1 MLEESLKPTEGD
13 RKRFWSKVDKSGE
26 CWIWTGGKDRK
37 GYGKFS
43 MGSKYKADGSR
54 RNSMMSAHRFAY
66 ELVHGPIP
74 AHDSFHGLCVLHSC
88 DNPSCVNPAHLAL
101 GTNKDNV
108 HDMDRKGRRINKH
121 SRGGDHPGA
130 ILSEQQVRE
139 IVAAHRERGISQAQL
154 SRDYG
159 VSTST
164 INHIFTGRLWA
175 HLGLSKKSQNPGM
188 KVVNAHDL
196 VLMEIEG

>member
-1 MLEESLKPTEGD
+1 MPTENFTPTLGD
-13 RKRFWSKVDKSGE
+13 RERFWSKVDKSGE
-26 CWIWTGGKDRK
+26 CWMWTGGKDRK

-43 MGSKYKADGSR
+43 MGSQFKADGSR
-54 RNSMMSAHRFAY
+54 RNSMVSAHRFSY

-88 DNPSCVNPAHLAL
+88 DNPGCVKPDHLSL

-108 HDMDRKGRRINKH
+108 HDMDRKGRRISKNA
-121 SRGGDHPGA
+121 RGEAHHGA
-130 ILSEQQVRE
+130 ILNELQVRE

-154 SRDYG
+154 SKDYG

-175 HLGLSKKSQNPGM
+175 HLGLSNKSQRLGM
-188 KVVNAHDL
+188 TVVNAHDL
-196 VLMEIEG
+196 VSMEIA